1 VKLEDVRGQAEAK
14 EEVKRIVDLWQSG
27 ELFERAGGKRERGLL
42 FLGAPG
48 TGKTML
54 AKAIA
59 TGFNS
64 PIVTIP
70 GSGFAQTFIGIDA
83 LIVRWL
89 AHKAKK
95 LAAKWGGQCIVFID
109 EIDAV
114 GMRRQALQGAS
125 MTLAG
130 DPSFYGPWGALNSS
144 GDLVVESAAW
154 REYLFTRRAPES
166 RSPYPL
172 WMRKFGN
179 ILNQGAFPGMMG
191 GGQGQLALNQLLVT
205 MDGIDN
211 PPFLRRIFTNRTNT
225 ILDAMYIIPRRIGSV
240 SLRVPHARPTGNQ
253 IYFIGATNVPIENL
267 DPALTRPGRMG
278 RHVWFRTPT
287 KDDRK
292 DIFDLYL
299 DRVNHDPD
307 LDHPQRRDE
316 IARITN
322 GYSPAMIEQ
331 ICSMA
336 LTNAHH
342 EGHAYFEW
350 GHLIEAMTTVE
361 SGTAVGVRYVASQT
375 RAIAIHEAGHA
386 ATAHVYRPNLES
398 SRLSIKMRGD
408 SLGHHQ
414 AFEKEERFD
423 HKWQSEELGSLVHT
437 LGAMAA
443 EHAFYGETSN
453 GVGGDLEHATTRAAI
468 MVGAAGMGPTRIDL
482 SAAKMDDE
490 SEAEARE
497 RIMKRFEKIGLTLM
511 NRTRGSADFHA
522 DPVAS
527 VLHDP
532 FKRAQAAQTMGEA
545 FVVAHNFVVHN
556 RESVEKIADAVM
568 EKQELYGDELMR
580 LLDSVR
586 LEKPEIDLTE
596 EDAWPRL

>member
-1 VKLEDVRGQAEAK
+1 
-14 EEVKRIVDLWQSG
+14 
-27 ELFERAGGKRERGLL
+27 
-42 FLGAPG
+42 
-48 TGKTML
+48 
-54 AKAIA
+54 
-59 TGFNS
+59 
-64 PIVTIP
+64 
-70 GSGFAQTFIGIDA
+70 
-83 LIVRWL
+83 
-89 AHKAKK
+89 
-95 LAAKWGGQCIVFID
+95 
-109 EIDAV
+109 
-114 GMRRQALQGAS
+114 
-125 MTLAG
+125 
-130 DPSFYGPWGALNSS
+130 
-144 GDLVVESAAW
+144 
-154 REYLFTRRAPES
+154 
-166 RSPYPL
+166 
-172 WMRKFGN
+172 
-179 ILNQGAFPGMMG
+179 
-191 GGQGQLALNQLLVT
+191 
-205 MDGIDN
+205 
-211 PPFLRRIFTNRTNT
+211 
-225 ILDAMYIIPRRIGSV
+225 
-240 SLRVPHARPTGNQ
+240 
-253 IYFIGATNVPIENL
+253 
-267 DPALTRPGRMG
+267 MG

-287 KDDRK
+287 KEDRK

-299 DRVNHDPD
+299 DRVNHDPE
-307 LDHPQRRDE
+307 LDHPHRRDE